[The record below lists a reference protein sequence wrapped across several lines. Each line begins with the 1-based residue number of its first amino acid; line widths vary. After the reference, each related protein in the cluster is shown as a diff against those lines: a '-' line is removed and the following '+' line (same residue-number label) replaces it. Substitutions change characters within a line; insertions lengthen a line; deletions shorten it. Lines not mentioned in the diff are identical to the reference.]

1 MLEQD
6 NRLEVRYNLDMKSS
20 RKSIPVIE
28 LINQAESLNDAE
40 AYEEAY
46 KLAQQAARRK
56 IVQTDQIKRLAEI
69 FRIQRKQ
76 APAIRLLQKAI
87 RTDPTDFTVHEDLLR
102 ILLDSNRFED
112 AVDVCEQLLTIFP
125 KHVIARDV
133 LGIAYM
139 QMGLIDKALR
149 VTEDLI
155 RLDPTSAH
163 HHFKKAVLL
172 QQKGEIAPAMA
183 SFLRV
188 LDMDMDS
195 EVAFEARDA
204 IDLLD
209 RYQLKQIL
217 AIASDDSIFRAKLVL
232 DPISASKERGF
243 VLSTSGMSILI
254 QLDMNSVP
262 KDARPSLYNYPGLV
276 VNFICF

>member
-1 MLEQD
+1 
-6 NRLEVRYNLDMKSS
+6 MKSP
-20 RKSIPVIE
+20 RKIIPVLD
-28 LINQAESLNDAE
+28 LINQAETLNE
-40 AYEEAY
+40 SGAYDEAY
-46 KLAQQAARRK
+46 KLAKQAARRK
-56 IVQTDQIKRLAEI
+56 LDQTDLIKRLAEI
-69 FRIQRKQ
+69 FRMQRKQ

-87 RTDPTDFTVHEDLLR
+87 RNDPSDFTIHEDLLR

-112 AVDVCEQLLTIFP
+112 AVDVCEQLMLIFP
-125 KHVIARDV
+125 KHIIARDV

-139 QMGLIDKALR
+139 QMGFIDKALR
-149 VTEDLI
+149 ITEELI

-172 QQKGEIAPAMA
+172 QQKGELAPAMT
-183 SFLRV
+183 SFMRV
-188 LDMDMDS
+188 VDMDFDS

-217 AIASDDSIFRAKLVL
+217 TIASGDSVFRAKLVL

-243 VLSTSGMSILI
+243 VLSTSGLTVLNK
-254 QLDMNSVP
+254 LDMNSVP
-262 KDARPSLYNYPGLV
+262 RDTPTSHYN
-276 VNFICF
+276 